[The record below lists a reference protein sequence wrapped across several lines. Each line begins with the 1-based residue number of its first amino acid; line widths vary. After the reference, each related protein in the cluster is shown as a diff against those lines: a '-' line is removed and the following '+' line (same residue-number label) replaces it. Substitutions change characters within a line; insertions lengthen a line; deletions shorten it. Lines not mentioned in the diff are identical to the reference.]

1 MADPSLPPSDYLGLA
16 AWLIGAGGGATLLA
30 GIGKYLFGPK
40 DKALEAPAPIPPPI
54 APLPPPIDE
63 TMPTHFVSHYLLK
76 GDVDHE
82 AMKKAIDSV
91 VAAVTNL
98 SMQVN
103 TIGALLERERK
114 DRNQRARKR

>member
-40 DKALEAPAPIPPPI
+40 ALEAPTPTPM
-54 APLPPPIDE
+54 PPPIDE
-63 TMPTHFVSHYLLK
+63 TMPTHFGSHYLLLK